1 MQNENLLIM
10 NMFSQDTTL
19 TTAKPIASL
28 CRTPKSINHSE
39 TFSARSRDTGGQFAN
54 VISNIEY
61 IDLGS
66 RKSLWE
72 MTLQCNE
79 YMLAAKKVSLRHL
92 VKVPK

>member
-1 MQNENLLIM
+1 MWLQDENLLIM
-10 NMFSQDTTL
+10 VNFFSRDTTL

-39 TFSARSRDTGGQFAN
+39 TFSARSRDTGGQLAS

-66 RKSLWE
+66 LKSLSE
-72 MTLQCNE
+72 TTPQ
-79 YMLAAKKVSLRHL
+79 
-92 VKVPK
+92 